1 MIPAIVDWQVQYR
14 MLSLTGE
21 KGLPEV
27 SISQSLICILE
38 GWVDTPFLELGR
50 CETPICHH
58 QEDQDCFFFFF
69 FFLNLRYLYSGSQ
82 HKSKKKKKSR
92 IIWLN
97 KDKKNYLT

>member
-82 HKSKKKKKSR
+82 HKSKKKKSR